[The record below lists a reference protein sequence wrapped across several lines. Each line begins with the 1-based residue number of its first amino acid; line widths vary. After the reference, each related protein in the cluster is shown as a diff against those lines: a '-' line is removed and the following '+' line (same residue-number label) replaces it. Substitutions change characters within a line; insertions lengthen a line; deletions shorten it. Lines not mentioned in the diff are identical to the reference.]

1 MATKG
6 GSGTFLRPPGDD
18 DVAPVIPLRQRQN
31 QPSAPPTPRKPLPR
45 ERAAFDPEL
54 EPADVALRRRRPPR
68 AALGRV
74 RQAAARLHTG
84 PARMAAVG
92 VLAAMATAGVLAAV
106 ILAQPFTSSGARRA
120 STAALRAGTEDVQ
133 TQVSE
138 ADADRSRYLLTN
150 KAPAAH
156 DAPNKHHR
164 TRTRKDVKRVATT
177 ARHRSHPR
185 RASTRPR
192 LTARSSELVTGGASG
207 LSGTHSSPASSSGSG
222 INSDSGSTGAS
233 SASNGSTAPESPRLP
248 PGPTGVGSA
257 NGCNPKCS

>member
-54 EPADVALRRRRPPR
+54 EPADVALRRRGSPR

-74 RQAAARLHTG
+74 SRAAARLH
-84 PARMAAVG
+84 ARPGRLATVG
-92 VLAAMATAGVLAAV
+92 VLAAMAAAGVLAAV
-106 ILAQPFTSSGARRA
+106 ILAQPLTSSSARRA
-120 STAALRAGTEDVQ
+120 STAALRAGPEDVQ
-133 TQVSE
+133 TQIS
-138 ADADRSRYLLTN
+138 AASADRSRYLLTN
-150 KAPAAH
+150 KTLAAH
-156 DAPNKHHR
+156 DAPNQHHR
-164 TRTRKDVKRVATT
+164 TRTRKAVKRVATT
-177 ARHRSHPR
+177 AQHPSHPR
-185 RASTRPR
+185 GASTPTRV
-192 LTARSSELVTGGASG
+192 TARSSERVTGGASG
-207 LSGTHSSPASSSGSG
+207 LSGTHSSPVSSPGSG
-222 INSDSGSTGAS
+222 ANADSGSTGAS
-233 SASNGSTAPESPRLP
+233 SASNGSTAQQSPKLP